1 MQAWEVPQ
9 AAANQ
14 VAGWLADFHLPAD
27 YPFLLV
33 RVPVMAHSATAAT
46 TAASEAVA
54 KAQEPSDAASA
65 PVVPAP
71 CTAEREAL
79 GNEGVAPAPGT
90 PERGAGL
97 RPGIDSGSEMP
108 PPGLPTTAAES
119 TPSKTKTGSD
129 PPLQVDCVDN
139 LGVSVRRFLRC

>member
-1 MQAWEVPQ
+1 MPQ
-9 AAANQ
+9 AAATRT
-14 VAGWLADFHLPAD
+14 AGWLADFHLPTD

-65 PVVPAP
+65 PAAPVP

-79 GNEGVAPAPGT
+79 GNEGTAPAPGT
-90 PERGAGL
+90 PERAAGL

-108 PPGLPTTAAES
+108 PPSLPTTAAEY
-119 TPSKTKTGSD
+119 TPSKTKTGSE
-129 PPLQVDCVDN
+129 PSLQVDYVDN
-139 LGVSVRRFLRC
+139 LGVLVRLFLSC